1 MAAGG
6 ALARFLRAAAA
17 ARGGGDVRDNQTSH
31 NKDTLC
37 TRRSR
42 DCSRQHEEKQG
53 PHAADMPRHG
63 EFASSIFR
71 PSALVN
77 CRFIDRRLYA
87 DTIGS
92 WESCSS
98 R

>member
-71 PSALVN
+71 PV
-77 CRFIDRRLYA
+77 RYA
-87 DTIGS
+87 
-92 WESCSS
+92 